1 MTRVYDNERRNYNN
15 HPRAGLGN
23 VNSYLVAGTPFLT
36 GAATIATTAQHKIVF
51 PRVAREVVIVNKAA
65 PDLRVYFTDKDSGTS
80 TFDGLHYVTLTENRD
95 SFTFRCKCKEIYI
108 YNADGS
114 SEGAYE
120 LYAEITH
127 IDTLEM
133 YSLTGSGLTIG
144 TGDSNYPE
152 PGSSGG

>member
-65 PDLRVYFTDKDSGTS
+65 PDLRVYFTDKDIFKKIIKKSKNKNKIIKKNKKS
-80 TFDGLHYVTLTENRD
+80 RFKPQKYSSQTLWIIRLNN
-95 SFTFRCKCKEIYI
+95 FIKF
-108 YNADGS
+108 
-114 SEGAYE
+114 
-120 LYAEITH
+120 LYFQFC
-127 IDTLEM
+127 
-133 YSLTGSGLTIG
+133 YSRIS
-144 TGDSNYPE
+144 
-152 PGSSGG
+152 